1 VNSSLNGTRL
11 GPSYRWAVGGF
22 FFYPLVVPCILLT
35 LYSYWLP
42 FRNLLW
48 DATNSID
55 GFHSF
60 LRGYFSFQRSAHIGS
75 IAAIILGM
83 RAFFVF
89 MRHMITRYEMDDQWL
104 YVTTLQISFSN
115 LVYRSIVAK
124 ALIYDI
130 DEYQNIFQS
139 VFGTGNLIVRTS
151 DRLPPRILHY
161 VPKHRE
167 VQEQLREESGATRAR
182 VSGII

>member
-1 VNSSLNGTRL
+1 
-11 GPSYRWAVGGF
+11 
-22 FFYPLVVPCILLT
+22 
-35 LYSYWLP
+35 
-42 FRNLLW
+42 
-48 DATNSID
+48 
-55 GFHSF
+55 
-60 LRGYFSFQRSAHIGS
+60 
-75 IAAIILGM
+75 
-83 RAFFVF
+83 
-89 MRHMITRYEMDDQWL
+89 MITRYEMDDQWL